1 MNIFNPSLGYM
12 HWKTYSKSLSEST
25 ISKFL
30 ILREKYR
37 FIIIDTDIII
47 INEITKFVGD
57 MEGTRYNLF
66 PNAGISNVKI

>member
-1 MNIFNPSLGYM
+1 MNIINPDIGIR
-12 HWKTYSKSLSEST
+12 KTYSKALSEST

-37 FIIIDTDIII
+37 FMIIDTDIII

-57 MEGTRYNLF
+57 IEGTRYNLF
-66 PNAGISNVKI
+66 PNAGINNVKI